1 MSGNGP
7 IGHPGARPQV
17 RRPLTDDPY
26 GTPATGQPQQPHWP
40 PRYAEPAAHQP
51 VYGQQPTYAQPLPQG
66 AQQSYGQDAHG
77 QQPAPGYF
85 FPQAAPEPQGY
96 APPTSG
102 HQLPFGGP
110 GLPPAPGYA
119 SAPQHAQTVPR
130 GPDPQGY
137 DLGTYMPA
145 TAPAYGPADA
155 DPYQQAHDPAHFG
168 APNQGYGETDA
179 DFDEMLAE
187 EEEQPRRRR
196 GLMIVAALVGAIGL
210 GGAMAYTY
218 KSLVS
223 PSGGRAPVIKAAD
236 FGPNKVKPEAQD
248 GKVVPHTDKKLLNR
262 LGEEGTAP
270 APPARIVVPT
280 SAPPAADP
288 SDDPNG
294 PRKVKVI
301 PIPTGSAPATTASAP
316 PRPSGPPLVA
326 VPGVMLETGIPQMPA
341 QQGPPPSAT
350 RATLPPPA
358 QAPPARTMPQPP
370 PAKTAAAKIAPA
382 AEPAAPPRA
391 PVAKT
396 PVPKK
401 PPAAEAPMATSAA
414 GTSGYVAVLS
424 SKKSRMDA
432 LKAFADIQ
440 QKYGDV
446 LASKT
451 PDVQEADLGDKGLW
465 YRAVVGP
472 PGSRDSASAVCSQ
485 LKTAGHTG
493 CWVTAY

>member
-1 MSGNGP
+1 
-7 IGHPGARPQV
+7 
-17 RRPLTDDPY
+17 
-26 GTPATGQPQQPHWP
+26 
-40 PRYAEPAAHQP
+40 
-51 VYGQQPTYAQPLPQG
+51 
-66 AQQSYGQDAHG
+66 
-77 QQPAPGYF
+77 
-85 FPQAAPEPQGY
+85 
-96 APPTSG
+96 
-102 HQLPFGGP
+102 
-110 GLPPAPGYA
+110 
-119 SAPQHAQTVPR
+119 
-130 GPDPQGY
+130 
-137 DLGTYMPA
+137 MPA
-145 TAPAYGPADA
+145 TAPAYGPAEA

-236 FGPNKVKPEAQD
+236 FGPNKVKPEAPD

-270 APPARIVVPT
+270 TPPARIVVPT
-280 SAPPAADP
+280 SAPPAADANE
-288 SDDPNG
+288 DPNG

-301 PIPTGSAPATTASAP
+301 PIPTGSRAGDDGKRPAAAIGPPVGRRSRRHAGDWDAADAGAARPPAVGHSGSAASA
-316 PRPSGPPLVA
+316 G
-326 VPGVMLETGIPQMPA
+326 
-341 QQGPPPSAT
+341 
-350 RATLPPPA
+350 
-358 QAPPARTMPQPP
+358 
-370 PAKTAAAKIAPA
+370 TAASGQGDAPA
-382 AEPAAPPRA
+382 ARGQDGRGQDSLPRS
-391 PVAKT
+391 PRLRQGRRW
-396 PVPKK
+396 PRPRC
-401 PPAAEAPMATSAA
+401 PRRRPAAEAPIATSASA
-414 GTSGYVAVLS
+414 ASGYVAVLS

-472 PGSRDSASAVCSQ
+472 PGSRDAASAVCSQ
-485 LKTAGHTG
+485 LKTAGHAG